1 MRANYLLI
9 LPYISATTIKMD
21 KLDFLGN
28 MEPAVLEELYN
39 KYKNGPSSVDI
50 EWHKFFQG
58 FDFALEKYPTGKNNE
73 IETSA
78 EFKAINLITDYRR
91 RGHLFTKT
99 NPVRTR
105 RTYSPTLDI
114 ENYGFSKNDLET
126 VFQAGIEIGIG
137 PAKLKDIV
145 AFLETTYCHSIGVEY
160 LFIRDLNIV
169 KWLQNRFESTRNT
182 PKYTIEEKKFILQ
195 KLRRAVF
202 FEKFLQKKFPGQK
215 RFSLEGAEALIP
227 ALETIMDRGSELGIE
242 EFIIGMPH
250 RGRLNVLANIMRKP
264 FADIFSEFE
273 GIEFDEAF
281 LGDVK
286 YHLGFTMDRKAS
298 TGKKVKFTLSPNP
311 SHLEAVMPVVEGITR
326 AKIDLVYKGDSDKI
340 APILIHG
347 DASIA
352 GQGVVYEVVQMQ
364 DLKGYKVGGSIHL
377 VVNNQ
382 IGFTTDYLDARS
394 STYCTDV
401 AKTTLSPVF
410 HVNGDDPEAVSLC
423 IQMAMEFRNKFDKD
437 VFIDLLCYR
446 KYGHNEGDEPRFT
459 QPILYKAI
467 EKHPDPYEIYKEQLI
482 KEGVVTEED
491 CAVAEAAFNHKL
503 EENLET
509 SKLHKKTTIDNFLG
523 DTWKNIARAT
533 PIDFL
538 HSPKTGIKKKELLEI
553 TEKIT
558 SLPENEQ
565 FFRKSIRLQEQR
577 REMVVD
583 KGEVDWAM
591 GELLAYGSLL
601 REGFP
606 VRLSGQDVERGT
618 FSHRHAVITIEDK
631 NEKYVPLRN
640 LGKNQAP
647 FEIYNSLLS
656 EYGVLG
662 FEYGY
667 ALASPQTLTIWE
679 AQFGDFA
686 NGAQIIFDQ
695 FISSAE
701 DKWNVMNDLV
711 VLLPHGYEGQGPEH
725 SSARMER
732 FLTLSAEY
740 NMQIANCTTPAN
752 FFHILRRQLKRP
764 FRKPLII
771 FTPKSLLRHPRCISP
786 LEELTNNGFK
796 EVIDDA
802 SADAKKI
809 TKLVMCSGKVY
820 YDLIEEKEKL
830 KNETIALVRIE
841 QLYPFPKEQVLA
853 IIKKYSNARTI
864 LWAQEEPINMG
875 PWEFVR
881 RQLTHTTNIKIIA
894 RPASG
899 SPASG
904 SSKFHVI
911 RQQKIVDKVF
921 EECNCPFIDKD
932 CEMVCIGNK
941 WQSFEKELAEL
952 NLKNMDSKFHSG
964 VKPLK

>member
-1 MRANYLLI
+1 MGYFSYHN
-9 LPYISATTIKMD
+9 KMD
-21 KLDFLGN
+21 KFSFLGN
-28 MEPAVLEELYN
+28 LEPAALEDLYN
-39 KYKNGPSSVDI
+39 KFVSDPSSVDI
-50 EWHKFFQG
+50 EWQKFFEG
-58 FDFALEKYPTGKNNE
+58 FDFAVRTFPSAKKKE
-73 IETSA
+73 IETSS
-78 EFKAINLITDYRR
+78 EFKVINLITEYRR
-91 RGHLFTKT
+91 RGHLFTQT
-99 NPVRTR
+99 NPVRKR
-105 RTYSPTLDI
+105 RSYTPTLNI
-114 ENYGFSKNDLET
+114 ENYGLSSSDLET
-126 VFQAGIEIGIG
+126 VFQAGNEIGIG

-145 AFLETTYCHSIGVEY
+145 AFLQNTYCRSIGVEY
-160 LFIRDLNIV
+160 LFIRDLEII
-169 KWLQNRFESTRNT
+169 KWLQKRFESTRNT
-182 PKYTIEEKKFILQ
+182 PKYSVEEKKFILQ
-195 KLRRAVF
+195 KLKRAVL

-227 ALETIMDRGSELGIE
+227 ALETIMDKGSELGIE

-250 RGRLNVLANIMRKP
+250 RGRLNVLANVLRKP
-264 FADIFSEFE
+264 FSDIFSEFE
-273 GIEFDEAF
+273 GIEFEESL

-298 TGKKVKFTLSPNP
+298 TGNKVKFTLSPNP
-311 SHLEAVMPVVEGITR
+311 SHLEAVTPVVEGITR
-326 AKIDLVYKGDSDKI
+326 AKIDLVYKGDTDKI

-352 GQGVVYEVVQMQ
+352 GQGVVYEVVQMV
-364 DLKGYKVGGSIHL
+364 DLKGYKTGGSIHL
-377 VVNNQ
+377 IVNNQ

-410 HVNGDDPEAVSLC
+410 HVNGDDPEAVALC
-423 IQMAMEFRNKFDKD
+423 IQMAMEFRNKFHKD

-467 EKHPDPYEIYKEQLI
+467 EKHPDPYEIYKNQLI
-482 KEGVVTEED
+482 SEGVVTREE
-491 CAVAEAAFNHKL
+491 CMFSENAFNAKL
-503 EENLET
+503 EENLEKA
-509 SKLHKKTTIDNFLG
+509 KLHRKSTIDNFLR
-523 DTWKNIARAT
+523 DTWKNISKAT
-533 PIDFL
+533 AVDFL
-538 HSPKTGIKKKELLEI
+538 HSPNTGVDKREILEI
-553 TEKIT
+553 TDRIT
-558 SLPENEQ
+558 SLPKSET
-565 FFRKSIRLQEQR
+565 FFKKSIRLQQQR
-577 REMVVD
+577 HEMVVK

-601 REGFP
+601 REGYP

-631 NEKYVPLRN
+631 NEKYIPLRN
-640 LGKNQAP
+640 LGSKQAP
-647 FEIYNSLLS
+647 FEIYNSHLS

-711 VLLPHGYEGQGPEH
+711 VFLPHGYEGQGPEH
-725 SSARMER
+725 SSARIER
-732 FLTLSAEY
+732 FLTLSAEN

-764 FRKPLII
+764 FRKPLIL
-771 FTPKSLLRHPRCISP
+771 FTPKSLLRHPRCISNID
-786 LEELTNNGFK
+786 ELTQGGFK
-796 EVIDDA
+796 ELIDDL
-802 SADAKKI
+802 SADVSKI

-820 YDLIEEKEKL
+820 YDLLEEKERL
-830 KNETIALVRIE
+830 KNETVAIVRIE
-841 QLYPFPKEQVLA
+841 QLFPFPKEQVTDV
-853 IIKKYSNARTI
+853 IKKYKNAKTV

-875 PWEFVR
+875 AWEFVR
-881 RQLTHTTNIKIIA
+881 RQLMLDANIKIIA

-899 SPASG
+899 SPSSG
-904 SSKFHVI
+904 SAKFHAI

-921 EECNCPFIDKD
+921 EECNCPNLEKD

-941 WQSFEKELAEL
+941 WKSFEKEMEEL
-952 NLKNMDSKFHSG
+952 KLEKMDSKFHSG
-964 VKPLK
+964 IKPLK